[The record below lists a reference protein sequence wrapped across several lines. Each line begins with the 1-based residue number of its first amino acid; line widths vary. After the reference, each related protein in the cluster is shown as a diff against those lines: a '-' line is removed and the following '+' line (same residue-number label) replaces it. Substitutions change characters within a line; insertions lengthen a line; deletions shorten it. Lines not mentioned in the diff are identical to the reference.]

1 MIMKKSLSGALVR
14 ATLLAM
20 VMALVAVSCGSGED
34 SAGPRTRNVGIN
46 LDDCVEVEPGVF
58 EHNPGVETGGPLMA
72 PELDDNGETAGV
84 DLDGDGENDLQPDDT
99 DDTDLDEDVSET
111 TEDGPEDT
119 DAPPTSSMGPVIMV
133 ADVEE
138 AETDVQDREAD
149 FDQAVYVF
157 DTEQG
162 DFVVETENLDDLVD
176 NGASEEEINDQQQV
190 VAEAENDMNA
200 ASADVIGASSDL
212 AEARDAQEEIQ
223 GELIAPDTA
232 LNSASPDEQCAAQ
245 GDEILADGEEEDAGQ
260 RRVNDATES
269 VMRALQQASQG
280 CGHAISLANDF
291 DVEAADAALGGA
303 GEDTFYVSDDGA
315 TYPLDLQEFVGEA
328 SIGCEGVGDL
338 FSSLQNDIN
347 SGGSEAD
354 IEKLLERLRGQ
365 IVTQQEETIDQ
376 LLGLQGSACD
386 GGINANANLGQGAEI
401 LPNGAMCQFY
411 EDIDSGNV
419 LRTIQDVR
427 ARYPHIYDCQEN
439 DGCSPDEMQAFRD
452 LEAAQEKLF
461 GDDSPCAGGFMGP
474 GPGGEGDGATAQ
486 AVNVS
491 MHCDALQGAFG
502 FSTSI
507 TMGMIEF
514 ADSVENLLNVFRE
527 GETDIPRFLSACVE
541 EGHLDFLCD
550 EMASAFNSPDFTIE
564 DFNDFVLSGND
575 LGSGFVSAEAENLS
589 NRDCLERASDCWFSC
604 AAGSDQMLSGSFGSE
619 HNGARASMTQI
630 STLESFDA
638 TQISDCPAYSVDEET
653 QLYYFEVSGD
663 PVVPEQEV
671 GESDALPVPVSLS
684 ALPVNPSDET
694 QIAMPALV
702 MQLAEPVLEVEE
714 NAGELVIL
722 PSQVDEMCEAAGV
735 DGNVQIRVT
744 DADGNGVWQA
754 IDEGATSRLEMGAA
768 AADIEIRI
776 VPHDPDEA
784 VVVET
789 VALERKATVS
799 LLSAESLIADYLP
812 AAESSSSNTWLIY
825 VLVALAVALLLAVLA
840 RRRKPSVA

>member
-1 MIMKKSLSGALVR
+1 MIKKKSLSGALMR

-72 PELDDNGETAGV
+72 PD
-84 DLDGDGENDLQPDDT
+84 P
-99 DDTDLDEDVSET
+99 DEDASGIAEDPDSE
-111 TEDGPEDT
+111 E
-119 DAPPTSSMGPVIMV
+119 DAPSSSSLGPVLMARDI
-133 ADVEE
+133 EE
-138 AETDVQDREAD
+138 AESDVQDRETD
-149 FDQAVYVF
+149 FDNAVFVF

-162 DFVVETENLDDLVD
+162 DFVVENENLDDLVD
-176 NGASEEEINDQQQV
+176 SGASQEEINDQQQV

-200 ASADVIGASSDL
+200 ASAGVIGASSDL

-223 GELIAPDTA
+223 DELIAPDTA

-280 CGHAISLANDF
+280 CGHAISLANEF

-303 GEDTFYVSDDGA
+303 GDDTFYVSEDGA

-427 ARYPHIYDCQEN
+427 ARYPHIYECQEN

-474 GPGGEGDGATAQ
+474 GPGPGGEGDGATAQ

-502 FSTSI
+502 FSTGI

-619 HNGARASMTQI
+619 HNGARVSTTRI
-630 STLESFDA
+630 STLESFDS

-671 GESDALPVPVSLS
+671 AESDALPVPVSLS
-684 ALPVNPSDET
+684 ALPVNPADET
-694 QIAMPALV
+694 QIAIPALV

-789 VALERKATVS
+789 VGIERKATVS

-825 VLVALAVALLLAVLA
+825 VLVAVAVALLLAVLA